1 MVSSYFNFSND
12 YGITLPSVGTQVREE
27 GYFFRRFRGLVYPW
41 NKENS
46 SIIGRGGSGVIHIVR
61 DEIMD
66 RIVALKLPNESILD
80 EPQVRSEVLNEAS
93 QALEL
98 THPNIVRIFDFHDQD
113 GRWGIS
119 MQFVRGKSLDKWR
132 EKLAPYQMSGTALF
146 DVEQIKPWILQLCDA
161 LSYAHE
167 EVGIV
172 HCDIKPPNL
181 LLERWF
187 DTRLRHIR
195 ERLLLT
201 DFGITQKLRD
211 FTTRTQRHRTGSRT
225 SGGGSG
231 SEDGGAAGTLAYM
244 SPQQLAG
251 KEGAVSDDIYA
262 IGMTIYELLT
272 GKPAF
277 YQGDAKVVQ
286 HQIESVV
293 PPSMMERRRQRSV
306 MSANPIPDLW
316 EQVTAQ
322 CLHKDPE
329 KRPSSVRELA
339 RLLGLT
345 TGLAAGLSLE
355 EQSRLQKEADGL
367 KNQVEDQEVKIVT
380 LNHRLSELESAA
392 SGKVEEAALL
402 EAREQLI
409 ELRASC
415 NLRESELREYDEKLQ
430 DIEEENLKLQQRL
443 AEMEQAG
450 MEAVS
455 SGAAE
460 RQDLLARLQ
469 QAQEQ
474 LQVLQQERDNVLLKL
489 QKNEAGIAALQDQL
503 ANETRQTAEAINL
516 SKTAEMRVKQAQ
528 EKVEETKRTLL
539 AARDEAVEKT
549 RQSVAAELAKAKQA
563 AEEALEKASK
573 TAAQAE
579 KANSKLKELSEQTTA
594 PLRPILLAL
603 LAVIVVGLILGAAVG
618 VFTGGKGATE
628 LVEVNR
634 VAEELYAK
642 AGKGAV
648 LVTKRHVQVWLRQI
662 HLDDKELGTAFSALD
677 ADAPATGMSY
687 LEAAAFCDWLTLVAC
702 PDPSKEWFDLP
713 QLKELPAPGSSGGQ
727 LAREWTR
734 DESSGGGPSARKML
748 IFPAGQNASLPR
760 TQKAPDIGFHI
771 VLRRS

>member
-12 YGITLPSVGTQVREE
+12 YGITFPSMGGDVREE

-41 NKENS
+41 NKENT

-61 DEIMD
+61 DEVMD

-146 DVEQIKPWILQLCDA
+146 DVEQITPWILQLCDA

-211 FTTRTQRHRTGSRT
+211 FTTRTQRHRVGASS

-231 SEDGGAAGTLAYM
+231 SEEGGAAGTLAYM

-262 IGMTIYELLT
+262 VGMTIYEMLT

-322 CLHKDPE
+322 CLHKDPA
-329 KRPSSVRELA
+329 KRPASIRELA

-355 EQSRLQKEADGL
+355 EQSRLQKETDGL
-367 KNQVEDQEVKIVT
+367 KNKVEDQEVKIVT
-380 LNHRLSELESAA
+380 MTHRLSELETAA
-392 SGKVEEAALL
+392 SGKVEESALV
-402 EAREQLI
+402 EAREQL
-409 ELRASC
+409 EEFRASL
-415 NLRESELREYDEKLQ
+415 NRREAELREYDERIQ
-430 DIEEENLKLQQRL
+430 DIEEEKGRLQVRL
-443 AEMEQAG
+443 AEL
-450 MEAVS
+450 EALNANAAS
-455 SGAAE
+455 SGDAE
-460 RQDLLARLQ
+460 RQQLIARFQ
-469 QAQEQ
+469 HAQEQ
-474 LQVLQQERDNVLLKL
+474 MQTLQKERDAA
-489 QKNEAGIAALQDQL
+489 QGAHRQSEAGLNTLRSQLEAESKKTVEALNQ
-503 ANETRQTAEAINL
+503 AKAAEA
-516 SKTAEMRVKQAQ
+516 RVKQAQ
-528 EKVEETKRTLL
+528 ENAEQVRQTLQ
-539 AARDEAVEKT
+539 AAQEEAVTKA
-549 RQSVAAELAKAKQA
+549 RQSAAAEMEKAKQA
-563 AEEALEKASK
+563 VGEATEKARK
-573 TAAQAE
+573 AASEAE
-579 KANSKLKELSEQTTA
+579 KTKAQIQELSDQKA
-594 PLRPILLAL
+594 GPLRPVLKGLLAL
-603 LAVIVVGLILGAAVG
+603 IAGGLILGAVAG
-618 VFTGGKGATE
+618 MFLGGGGKEEAMAADGIVKE
-628 LVEVNR
+628 LH
-634 VAEELYAK
+634 AQA
-642 AGKGAV
+642 ADAAV
-648 LVTKRHVQVWLRQI
+648 LITKRQVQVWLRQI
-662 HLDDKELGTAFSALD
+662 HLDDAELGSGFAALPE
-677 ADAPATGMSY
+677 DAPATGMSY
-687 LEAAAFCDWLTLVAC
+687 LEAAAFCDWLTLAAC
-702 PDPSKEWFDLP
+702 SDPAKEWFDLP
-713 QLKELPAPGSSGGQ
+713 QFKELPVTDSSAGK

-734 DESSGGGPSARKML
+734 DEADDRKGGREML
-748 IFPAGQNASLPR
+748 IYPAGQPASLPR
-760 TQKAPDIGFHI
+760 TMKAPDLGFRV
-771 VLRRS
+771 VLRHP

>member
-1 MVSSYFNFSND
+1 MVSSYFHFSND
-12 YGITLPSVGTQVREE
+12 YGITFPSVGADVREE

-61 DEIMD
+61 DEVMD

-146 DVEQIKPWILQLCDA
+146 DVEQITPWILQLCDA

-211 FTTRTQRHRTGSRT
+211 FTTRTQRHRVGSSS

-231 SEDGGAAGTLAYM
+231 SEEGGAAGTLAYM

-262 IGMTIYELLT
+262 VGMTIYEMLT

-322 CLHKDPE
+322 CLHKDPA
-329 KRPSSVRELA
+329 KRPASIRELA

-355 EQSRLQKEADGL
+355 EQSRLQKETDGL
-367 KNQVEDQEVKIVT
+367 KNQVEDQEAKIVT
-380 LNHRLSELESAA
+380 MTHRLSELETAT
-392 SGKVEEAALL
+392 SGKVEESALV
-402 EAREQLI
+402 EAREQL
-409 ELRASC
+409 EEFRNSLNR
-415 NLRESELREYDEKLQ
+415 REAELREYDEKIQ
-430 DIEEENLKLQQRL
+430 DIEEEKGRLQERL
-443 AEMEQAG
+443 AEL
-450 MEAVS
+450 EAINANAAS
-455 SGAAE
+455 SGDSE
-460 RQDLLARLQ
+460 RQQLITRFQ
-469 QAQEQ
+469 HAQEQ
-474 LQVLQQERDNVLLKL
+474 MQSLQKERDAA
-489 QKNEAGIAALQDQL
+489 QGAHRQSEAGLTALRIQME
-503 ANETRQTAEAINL
+503 AESKKTAEALNQA
-516 SKTAEMRVKQAQ
+516 KTAEARVKQAQ
-528 EKVEETKRTLL
+528 EKAEQVRQTLQAAQEEAVAKARKSAADEVEKARQ
-539 AARDEAVEKT
+539 AADEATEKARKAASEAEKT
-549 RQSVAAELAKAKQA
+549 KAQI
-563 AEEALEKASK
+563 
-573 TAAQAE
+573 Q
-579 KANSKLKELSEQTTA
+579 ELSDQKA
-594 PLRPILLAL
+594 GPLRPVLMGLLAL
-603 LAVIVVGLILGAAVG
+603 IAGGLILGAVAG
-618 VFTGGKGATE
+618 MLLGGGGKADAIAIDGTVKQLHAQ
-628 LVEVNR
+628 
-634 VAEELYAK
+634 AAD
-642 AGKGAV
+642 GAV
-648 LVTKRHVQVWLRQI
+648 LVTKRLVQVWLRQI
-662 HLDDKELGTAFSALD
+662 HLDDTDLGSGFAALPE
-677 ADAPATGMSY
+677 DAPATSMSY
-687 LEAAAFCDWLTLVAC
+687 LEATAFCDWLTLAAC
-702 PDPSKEWFDLP
+702 SDPAKEWFDLP
-713 QLKELPAPGSSGGQ
+713 QFKELLVTDSSAGK

-734 DESSGGGPSARKML
+734 DEAEGGKGVREML
-748 IFPAGQNASLPR
+748 IYPAGQPASLPR
-760 TQKAPDIGFHI
+760 TLKAPDLGFRVI
-771 VLRRS
+771 LRHP